1 MFGQGVRRFVFFGRS
16 GTEKQEAK
24 NLVEDLRNSGA
35 DVSVIY
41 GDVSNFA
48 DVEQAIAQIPRPIG
62 GVIQAAM
69 GLDVSSLCLGRTP
82 IVKQKVGGIVRGNDR
97 R

>member
-1 MFGQGVRRFVFFGRS
+1 MFGQGARRFVFFGRS

-24 NLVEDLRNSGA
+24 NLVEDLRKSGA

-41 GDVSNFA
+41 GNVANSA

-69 GLDVSSLCLGRTP
+69 GLDVSYLWLVRTL
-82 IVKQKVGGIVRGNDR
+82 IVNHKVGGVVRSNDR

>member
-1 MFGQGVRRFVFFGRS
+1 MFGQGARRFVFFGRS
-16 GTEKQEAK
+16 GTEKQGAK

-41 GDVSNFA
+41 GDVANYV

-69 GLDVSSLCLGRTP
+69 GLDVSSLCLVRTP
-82 IVKQKVGGIVRGNDR
+82 IVNQKVGGVVCSNDR